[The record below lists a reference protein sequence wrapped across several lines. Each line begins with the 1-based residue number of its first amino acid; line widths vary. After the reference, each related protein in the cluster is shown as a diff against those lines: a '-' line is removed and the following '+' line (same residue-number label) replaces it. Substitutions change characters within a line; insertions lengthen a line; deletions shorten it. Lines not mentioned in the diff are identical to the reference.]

1 MFTEYKV
8 LVFQTNVTRN
18 ATEIQMAKSLDKP
31 MTNSD
36 PVGELT
42 RVRNVPSVVVT
53 RFSTRSHPPPFFLLG
68 IELAEILHFGEIH
81 TVLSKTSINGRMSKA
96 ANALPLDHSG

>member
-53 RFSTRSHPPPFFLLG
+53 RFSTRFPPFFWLG